1 MPDWKIRID
10 RPAYTPPTVDHTNL
24 EQCALDAL
32 TRAHQQIADGI
43 VPTAFA
49 EAVTYA
55 ALHLARTLTD
65 TTQED

>member
-1 MPDWKIRID
+1 MPE
-10 RPAYTPPTVDHTNL
+10 V
-24 EQCALDAL
+24 
-32 TRAHQQIADGI
+32 